1 MLLGIRNVDCRINI
15 TNICSHE
22 SESSQVRETL
32 GDLSMEREV
41 DSRASSPCCD
51 GCSSKKQHGQNRDIL
66 CTSGKL
72 LQKAATLLSGLTKT
86 TIFLANSLA
95 IPASISG
102 RNMFHHRTNSGLGF
116 GFTHHRQGWRGLR
129 TRNEPMVTQLLKN
142 IWQKQKAGLPW
153 RTEPLGTFTTI
164 LPCNPELII
173 PNHGTHQR
181 SIHHTSQK
189 KPPKPPKWNHCAQIT
204 RSLFE
209 MVVEI

>member
-51 GCSSKKQHGQNRDIL
+51 RCSSKKQQGQNRDTL

-142 IWQKQKAGLPW
+142 IWQKQRQVFPGGLSHWARLQRFFPAILSSSSQTTGPI
-153 RTEPLGTFTTI
+153 RDQFTI
-164 LPCNPELII
+164 RVRR
-173 PNHGTHQR
+173 NHRNLR
-181 SIHHTSQK
+181 SGITVHRLLDHFL
-189 KPPKPPKWNHCAQIT
+189 KWW
-204 RSLFE
+204 
-209 MVVEI
+209 